1 MYSIEK
7 LNVLYLSFTTHSIN
21 YDFRFE
27 FFIINKLMG
36 IGNPFSSPP
45 PPPNKKKKNP

>member
-1 MYSIEK
+1 MNSIEK
-7 LNVLYLSFTTHSIN
+7 LNVLYLSSTTHSIN

-36 IGNPFSSPP
+36 IGNPFSSPQK
-45 PPPNKKKKNP
+45 KKKKNP